1 MTAEEREFLKR
12 INDYANQINN
22 KMDPSKVQLG
32 SDLDKLKPIMEEI
45 AKEQHISLEDVFIR
59 YMDLSTQLSAKKERV
74 SRNVMDGMGNFPF

>member
-74 SRNVMDGMGNFPF
+74 SRNVMDGMENFPF